1 VLSQTTS
8 SVLAALVL
16 GSGVAGAQT
25 TRICAVQGSG
35 SVPPGL
41 GTRVTV
47 SGVVTAAFR
56 GAANGFFL
64 QEPSCDGDAATSDAL
79 FVDGRAI
86 ASWPAVGDRATVT
99 GRVANDLGLTSV
111 IAESASDDGR
121 YAGSVEAVRT
131 SPPADPVAAAAYL
144 ESQEGMLV
152 ALAPARVVGATD
164 ATGTAYVVPDASGV
178 TRLYRG
184 EADGRKLGLHAP
196 EAWLPANHGDVV
208 SDVSGPLVESA
219 AGFAVWV
226 RTSRPPTLAAGR
238 AAAGTAAPAA
248 PGTLSIATYDLGASG
263 STARRAQSIAT
274 ALAAPDVLVVQGAV
288 SAEALAD
295 LAADPSLIAYG
306 YRTVVADGSD
316 PEGRRVGL
324 LYRAD
329 HVSLR
334 AFETRPA
341 AVAGRAPLVAHLQ
354 AAQGERFAIVG
365 CDFQPAAGAVDA
377 ARVRMGLADHVRAL
391 AEEIRLSEPDARL
404 IVLGNLDDGEAS
416 APVLRL
422 LSGGLLSD
430 LHGRLPVERPYSVV
444 AQGVSLASDYVL
456 VDAALAARVIEL
468 RAVHANADWAHAAPG
483 AEASSP
489 RAADH
494 DPLLLRVRI
503 P

>member
-1 VLSQTTS
+1 MLSKTAS
-8 SVLAALVL
+8 SALVAL
-16 GSGVAGAQT
+16 VMGSGAAEAQT
-25 TRICAVQGSG
+25 TRICAIQGSG
-35 SVPPGL
+35 AIPAML
-41 GTRVTV
+41 GARVTV

-56 GAANGFFL
+56 GTAGGFFL
-64 QEPSCDGDAATSDAL
+64 QDPSCDGDAATSDAL
-79 FVDGRAI
+79 FVDARAL
-86 ASWPAVGDRATVT
+86 AAWPATGDRATVT
-99 GRVANDLGLTSV
+99 GRVANDSGLTSV
-111 IAESASDDGR
+111 VAESAAGDGR

-144 ESQEGMLV
+144 EAQEGMLV
-152 ALAPARVVGATD
+152 ALAPSRVVGATD
-164 ATGTAYVVPDASGV
+164 ATGTAWVLPDASGV

-184 EADGRKLGLHAP
+184 DADGRKLGLAAP
-196 EAWLPANHGDVV
+196 EAWLLANQGDVV
-208 SDVSGPLVESA
+208 SDVSGPLVETA

-226 RTSRPPTLAAGR
+226 RTARPPSLAAGR
-238 AAAGTAAPAA
+238 AAAGVAAPA

-288 SAEALAD
+288 SADALAD

-306 YRTVVADGSD
+306 YRPVVADGSD

-341 AVAGRAPLVAHLQ
+341 AVSGRAPLVVHLQ
-354 AAQGERFAIVG
+354 TAQGERFAVVG
-365 CDFQPAAGAVDA
+365 CDFQPAAGSVDA
-377 ARVRMGLADHVRAL
+377 AAVRMGLADHVRAL
-391 AEEIRLSEPDARL
+391 AGEIRLAEPDARL
-404 IVLGNLDDGEAS
+404 VVLGNLDDGEAS

-422 LSGGLLSD
+422 LAGGLLSD
-430 LHGRLPVERPYSVV
+430 LHGRLPVERPYTVV
-444 AQGVSLASDYVL
+444 AQGVSLTSDYVL
-456 VDAALAARVIEL
+456 VDAALAARVTEL
-468 RAVHANADWAHAAPG
+468 RAVHVNADWGRAAPG

-494 DPLLLRVRI
+494 DPLLLRVRL